1 MTEPLREE
9 FDLTGKV
16 AIVTGAGRGLGYHFS
31 LALAKYGAD
40 VVVCSRTGSE
50 LEKVAADVEQLGRR
64 ALIQSLDLRNIKS
77 IQPMIDETVKAFGRI
92 DILVNNAGI
101 NRPQLALEVTEE
113 NWDLVIDTN
122 LKGLF
127 FCAQAAG
134 QVMSH
139 QRKGKI
145 INISSD
151 AGTVGLPR
159 RAAYCAS
166 KGGVNLLT
174 KVLAIEWAEYH
185 INVNAIAPAFIE
197 TPLTQPMFKEK
208 GFREYVLGNTPLGR
222 VGKPADVTGAVVF
235 LASEASDY
243 MTGHVMLIDGGWTA
257 H

>member
-1 MTEPLREE
+1 MRRHPLNE
-9 FDLTGKV
+9 FDLSGKV
-16 AIVTGAGRGLGYHFS
+16 ALVTGAGRGIGYHTA

-40 VVVCSRTGSE
+40 VIVSSRTVPE
-50 LEKVAADVEQLGRR
+50 LENVASAIENMGRR
-64 ALIQSLDLRNIKS
+64 AMIQSADITDVNQIRSMVDAAREI
-77 IQPMIDETVKAFGRI
+77 FGRI

-101 NRPQLALEVTEE
+101 NRPQPAVDVTEE
-113 NWDLVIDTN
+113 NWDLIMNTN

-127 FCAQAAG
+127 FCAQAVG
-134 QVMSH
+134 HVMIE
-139 QRKGKI
+139 QKYGKI

-151 AGTVGLPR
+151 AGSVGLLK

-174 KVLAIEWAEYH
+174 KVLAIEWAAHH

-197 TPLTQPMFKEK
+197 TPLTEPMFRDQ

-222 VGKPADVTGAVVF
+222 VGQPEEVSGAVVF
-235 LASEASDY
+235 LASKASDY
-243 MTGHVMLIDGGWTA
+243 MTGHVMLVDGGWTA

>member
-1 MTEPLREE
+1 MQRHPLNE
-9 FDLTGKV
+9 FDLSGKI
-16 AIVTGAGRGLGYHFS
+16 ALVTGAGRGIGFHTA

-40 VVVCSRTGSE
+40 VIVSSRTVPE
-50 LEKVAADVEQLGRR
+50 LENVASAIENMGRR
-64 ALIQSLDLRNIKS
+64 AMIQSADITDVNQIRS
-77 IQPMIDETVKAFGRI
+77 MVDAARETFGRI

-101 NRPQLALEVTEE
+101 NRPQPAVDVTEE
-113 NWDLVIDTN
+113 NWDLIMNTN

-127 FCAQAAG
+127 FCAQAVG
-134 QVMSH
+134 RVMIA
-139 QRKGKI
+139 QKYGKI

-151 AGTVGLPR
+151 AGSVGLLK

-174 KVLAIEWAEYH
+174 KVLAIEWAAHH

-197 TPLTQPMFKEK
+197 TPLTEPMFRDQ

-222 VGKPADVTGAVVF
+222 VGQPEEVSGAVVF
-235 LASEASDY
+235 LASRASDY
-243 MTGHVMLIDGGWTA
+243 MTGHVMLVDGGWTA